1 MRSAGE
7 HHGQKEDE
15 HPVEGME
22 SPDPF
27 VGITAVR
34 KCGLRAERGGCEH
47 ERPDH
52 SRTWRPRGQYDQ
64 EESQGDKAQ
73 NSSQIAMRIKA
84 ACVGDL
90 CYVVAENSDTR
101 EEDLHEHGEDE

>member
-1 MRSAGE
+1 VRSAGE
-7 HHGQKEDE
+7 HRGQKEDE

-22 SPDPF
+22 SPDPL

-34 KCGLRAERGGCEH
+34 KCGLRARTPRSQSNVTAA
-47 ERPDH
+47 RPI
-52 SRTWRPRGQYDQ
+52 RPK
-64 EESQGDKAQ
+64 ESQGDKAQ
-73 NSSQIAMRIKA
+73 SSSQIAMRIKA